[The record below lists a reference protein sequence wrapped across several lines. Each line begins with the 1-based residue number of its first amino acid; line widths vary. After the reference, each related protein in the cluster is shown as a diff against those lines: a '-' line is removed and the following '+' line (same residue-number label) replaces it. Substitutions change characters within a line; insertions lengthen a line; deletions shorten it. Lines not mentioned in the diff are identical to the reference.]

1 MNKKTV
7 SIVLVLAMA
16 LSLIGLT
23 ACGKEY
29 DGEINVYNFGEYIDE
44 QTYKDFEKEYNIKV
58 NYSTYE
64 TCESL
69 YSVLKTG
76 GANYDVVITSDY
88 MIARM
93 ANEGMLLELDWD
105 NIPNYDLIDDDY
117 KNLDYDPDGL
127 YSVPYMWGTV
137 GIIYNGA
144 EIDEEITSWSALF
157 DEKYAGN
164 ILMFDSPRDAFGVA
178 LSYLG
183 YSLNTTDKGEI
194 QEAYELLSQQKD
206 LVQGYFQDQMYD
218 KLESGEAL
226 IGAYYAGDY
235 VCMLENNPDLKFV
248 VPDEGANWYVDAFCI
263 PTSCENQEAAE
274 KFINYMCDTDVSLT
288 NMEAT
293 GYASP
298 NTESCEIYSEDL
310 EDWLCDIM
318 FPSEEVMSRCEVYL
332 NLPQD
337 ILELYD
343 SYMVKLKA

>member
-1 MNKKTV
+1 MKKNFV
-7 SIVLVLAMA
+7 LIVLVLAMA
-16 LSLIGLT
+16 VSLLGLT
-23 ACGKEY
+23 GCGKEY

-44 QTYKDFEKEYNIKV
+44 QTYKDFENTYNIKV

-69 YSVLKTG
+69 YSVIKTG
-76 GANYDVVITSDY
+76 GANYDVIITSDY

-93 ANEGMLLELDWD
+93 ADEDMLLELNWD
-105 NIPNYDLIDDDY
+105 NIPNYDLIDDNY
-117 KNLDYDPDGL
+117 KNLDYDSDGL

-144 EIDEEITSWSALF
+144 EIDEEITSWSAMF
-157 DEKYAGN
+157 DEKYAGE

-178 LSYLG
+178 LKYLG
-183 YSLNTTDKGEI
+183 YSLNTTNTDEI
-194 QEAYELLSQQKD
+194 QEAYELLSQQKN

-226 IGAYYAGDY
+226 LGAYYAGDY
-235 VCMLENNPDLKFV
+235 ICMLENNPDLKFV

-263 PTSCENQEAAE
+263 PTSCENKEAAE
-274 KFINYMCDTDVSLT
+274 MFINYMCDTDVTLA
-288 NMEAT
+288 NMDAT

-298 NTESCEIYSEDL
+298 STEAMEIYAEDL
-310 EDWLCDIM
+310 EDWLSDIM
-318 FPSEEVMSRCEVYL
+318 FPNEDVMSRCEVYL

-343 SYMVKLKA
+343 SLMVKLKS